1 MANRA
6 QRTLVRAAEDRKAQI
21 AAATVVVTGAAVAGK
36 AGIEKLRENG
46 NGGPSRAYRLKS
58 KEKPKQGLR
67 RIARGRAQNALDEL
81 EDPGPASV
89 HEARKD
95 LKKMRS
101 LLRLVRDDLGKG
113 FYRTE
118 NKRYRDAGRR
128 LSAARDAEVKL
139 ETLASLRER
148 FDEELDDD
156 ALKGFAEALE
166 AERKAT
172 AEAIEGDSTAVAE
185 AAKAINLG
193 RNRVSGWKL
202 QPRGWALVGP
212 GFVRTY
218 GRGRR
223 EMKKV
228 LEEPSDENVH
238 EWRKRAKDLWYQ
250 LRILREAWPEVIGPS
265 ADQAHELGD
274 LLGDHHDLAV
284 LAADAREQKGL
295 FADPGDAE
303 RITKLA
309 RRRQDELLERAL
321 PLGRCLYAEK
331 PKAFGRR
338 FEAYWKTWRPA

>member
-6 QRTLVRAAEDRKAQI
+6 QRTLVRAAEDRKTQI

-36 AGIEKLRENG
+36 AGVEKLRESG

-95 LKKMRS
+95 LKKLRS
-101 LLRLVRDDLGKG
+101 LLRLVRDDLGEG

-118 NKRYRDAGRR
+118 NQRYRDAGRR
-128 LSAARDAEVKL
+128 LSAARDAEVKV
-139 ETLASLRER
+139 ETLVSLRER
-148 FDEELDDD
+148 FDDGLDDD

-166 AERKAT
+166 AERKAA
-172 AEAIEGDSTAVAE
+172 AEAIESESAAVAE
-185 AAKAINLG
+185 AAQAITLG

-202 QPRGWALVGP
+202 QPRGWSLVGP
-212 GFVRTY
+212 GIVRTY
-218 GRGRR
+218 RRGRR
-223 EMKKV
+223 EMKRV
-228 LEEPSDENVH
+228 LEDPSDENVH

-284 LAADAREQKGL
+284 LAADAREHEGL
-295 FADPGDAE
+295 FADPSDAE
-303 RITKLA
+303 RMTKLA
-309 RRRQDELLERAL
+309 RQRQDELLERAL
-321 PLGRCLYAEK
+321 PLGRRLYAEK